1 MTNPSVILS
10 ELAFSRKNQKPRMT
24 SNITVIHQLPGEDA
38 QSFSFTG
45 LQETFETDEK
55 PYDRTITIGETPVVL
70 DFGWIGPFSKVSY
83 VMFHN
88 VRTVGKANNPTPEEL
103 EAANAA
109 VIEIVEC
116 RLLVNSGVVVPPIRV
131 MAEQITVRCQKG
143 TARLR
148 YIGIPK

>member
-1 MTNPSVILS
+1 MANPATVLS
-10 ELAFSRKNQKPRMT
+10 ELAFSKKSHKPRMT

-55 PYDRTITIGETPVVL
+55 PYDRTITVGEEPVVL

-88 VRTVGKANNPTPEEL
+88 IRTIGKTTNPTPEEIA
-103 EAANAA
+103 AANAA
-109 VIEIVEC
+109 VIVIEEC
-116 RLLVNSGVVVPPIRV
+116 RLRVNSGVVVPPISV